1 MAAPA
6 CLVGMDR
13 QGNMARKESK
23 ARAEEVNREEYKERG
38 KHGATWKEQLEKV
51 KVKCRAGQT
60 KRPRLAKASGNGSK
74 RGNAEG
80 VSKLQPSRKVRL
92 RLAV

>member
-1 MAAPA
+1 MN
-6 CLVGMDR
+6 R
-13 QGNMARKESK
+13 STRKGE
-23 ARAEEVNREEYKERG
+23 

-60 KRPRLAKASGNGSK
+60 KRPRLAKASGDGGK
-74 RGNAEG
+74 RGHGDG